1 MTARAKDILA
11 ELNKGESAYRA
22 GVLDG
27 ERAAA
32 LDNQVSFYS
41 EMLEQAKERM
51 LDSNE
56 QAALESLKDLEID
69 SMTPLEAMNALND
82 LKHQLQE

>member
-1 MTARAKDILA
+1 
-11 ELNKGESAYRA
+11 
-22 GVLDG
+22 
-27 ERAAA
+27 
-32 LDNQVSFYS
+32 
-41 EMLEQAKERM
+41 M
-51 LDSNE
+51 LDSNG

>member
-1 MTARAKDILA
+1 M
-11 ELNKGESAYRA
+11 
-22 GVLDG
+22 LDG

-69 SMTPLEAMNALND
+69 SMTPLEAMNTLND